1 MLGEG
6 PCKNRPMPA
15 PSASATETALVA
27 GGWGGTGGKLQATHQ
42 LDSDDRTRCLH
53 LTREL

>member
-6 PCKNRPMPA
+6 PCKNSPMPA

-27 GGWGGTGGKLQATHQ
+27 GGWGWGGKLQATHQ

-53 LTREL
+53 LTPEL